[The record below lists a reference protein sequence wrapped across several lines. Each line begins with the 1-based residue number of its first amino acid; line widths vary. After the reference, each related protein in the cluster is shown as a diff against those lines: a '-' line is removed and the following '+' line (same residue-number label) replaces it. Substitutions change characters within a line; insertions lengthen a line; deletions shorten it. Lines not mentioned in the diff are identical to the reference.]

1 MYNLR
6 GIRPYMPKPFLVE
19 RAREIALLVTV
30 AGAVLSVLSIIDL
43 TIHNIGLGD
52 WAYWTVVIG
61 LLLFLIGIWL
71 LASYLKL
78 TSQFDRYMKI
88 ASRAEFKREQ
98 DEVEYIVW
106 RLPSRFGKRL
116 AQKKEELGV
125 K

>member
-1 MYNLR
+1 
-6 GIRPYMPKPFLVE
+6 MPKPFLVE
-19 RAREIALLVTV
+19 RAREIAILVTV

-52 WAYWTVVIG
+52 WAYWTIVIG
-61 LLLFLIGIWL
+61 LLLFIIGIWL

-78 TSQFDRYMKI
+78 TSQFDHYMKI
-88 ASRAEFKREQ
+88 ASRAEFKREE
-98 DEVEYIVW
+98 DELEYIAW
-106 RLPSRFGKRL
+106 RLPSRFEKRL